1 MRDLSNHELSN
12 ISGGISK
19 ALLVGLGFGLTFVV
33 SIIYGFIYPNK
44 C

>member
-1 MRDLSNHELSN
+1 MTNLSNQELSN

-19 ALLVGLGFGLTFVV
+19 TLLVGLGFGLAFVV